1 MTPARWLV
9 AVAVLAPA
17 PLALAAAQTML
28 DRPPNLGGTW
38 VPEPGVLRFD
48 FLHRF
53 WIPEGSSNLVNYPTF
68 TFAIGLPSRLAAGLR
83 YATHSSTAGSP
94 VETEL
99 YARWKLVVNDD
110 VTLAVTPAYN
120 AAARSADGEVS
131 ADWTRGRVTLAA
143 AARAMSNAFRTD
155 RARGAV
161 AGGVL
166 LRVNDYVALSGDV
179 AGMLDPDPGE
189 DPAWSAGLL
198 LVIPGSPHTFSLH
211 ASNVTVNT
219 IQGSSR
225 RGTTFTSKPLY
236 GFEFTIPLHLN
247 RFAPWFGGGRRV
259 AAAASVADAAATV
272 EMREYRFQRDTVYLS
287 AGQAVRWVNRDPVEH
302 TVTFPQGGPPSSG
315 NLRAGDAFVTRFER
329 PGTYAY
335 SCIPHPFMKG
345 VVVVR

>member
-94 VETEL
+94 VET
-99 YARWKLVVNDD
+99 
-110 VTLAVTPAYN
+110 
-120 AAARSADGEVS
+120 
-131 ADWTRGRVTLAA
+131 DWTRGRVTLAA

-302 TVTFPQGGPPSSG
+302 TVTFSQGGPPSSG
-315 NLRAGDAFVTRFER
+315 NLRAGDAFVARFER